1 MGRIRYCE
9 HCEKKTM
16 QDWVAKDFICRVCH
30 RIVEYRA
37 GKKNRKELL
46 EARFHDECFR
56 TIILLKGNQM
66 QIKHA
71 YVDKI
76 KWFGDSLDHCIC
88 SLCGKVIKEEDCPIR
103 FWKEVKA

>member
-1 MGRIRYCE
+1 
-9 HCEKKTM
+9 
-16 QDWVAKDFICRVCH
+16 
-30 RIVEYRA
+30 
-37 GKKNRKELL
+37 
-46 EARFHDECFR
+46 
-56 TIILLKGNQM
+56 LKGNQM

-88 SLCGKVIKEEDCPIR
+88 SLCGKAIKEEDCPIR